1 MKFAEAMNSVVK
13 YCQNAQGFKA
23 RERGAFCFHQ
33 EGTHARGQSVSRVIL
48 IPVLPEAAPP
58 LPLALAAAQ
67 VAAAGAPVAAS
78 ASAGAASAADG
89 SSIVSDFEP
98 DGVDIHRRRCL
109 PREITLRLANNEQ
122 GKWKEGVE
130 GPI

>member
-1 MKFAEAMNSVVK
+1 MLKVSR
-13 YCQNAQGFKA
+13 
-23 RERGAFCFHQ
+23 RERER
-33 EGTHARGQSVSRVIL
+33 EGHSVFMKKVHTPEGNQSVSRVIL

-98 DGVDIHRRRCL
+98 DGVVIHRRRCL

-122 GKWKEGVE
+122 GKWKEGKE